1 MEDNML
7 YLTGLCPYCSCAL
20 DYSEDAKAVKCHS
33 CGAIIPTLKLELA
46 DIALGGGEQS
56 DSERRIAEGVLSA
69 EAGLAYIGNV
79 FEDYDWAGFAET
91 EKMTIPLLD
100 AIADT
105 CKVKF
110 STDPITYILDFRR
123 IAVPVIKKVEGL
135 ELLEVEII
143 RNYKS
148 DDVTDYFEYFDTYA
162 AITAAI
168 AANRD
173 AMCAELATDIR
184 LAAKFGADKLII
196 EDLERSLEAF
206 KDMVSAINP
215 ISHISEIES
224 YSKAKAVKDQKLVE
238 KLREDKIDAKKT
250 YDKAIA
256 LLDEGDI
263 DGAMHLLHVIAGYAD
278 SEEIIRK
285 HSSTFTFNGEL
296 VEMAGKRYLMVNR
309 EIPEFDLKNPD
320 QYGIEYV
327 STLHE
332 IKSGVPE
339 SAPAV
344 SQISNLIGCYG
355 TKIYFVRNNEKI
367 CYFDTLDS
375 LLYANVV
382 ELDATQRGDYVIDEY
397 HPVRFSSDRSKFFIC
412 KKLRDEMK
420 RGCFGR
426 KKKVKNG
433 ISRQNN
439 YSVVLVDM
447 NSCTARTIL
456 PAIVDVMDFF
466 DDKLFYTTVPE
477 NTNVPSFRIC
487 NIEDGSNDSILDAD
501 CVIHNVT
508 DGKIIYSLWAP
519 SRYNMDIY
527 SIDIETKE
535 SKLIDTNIR
544 DYYTTF
550 NQKVYYTVGN
560 EDYNRLYSASYDGS
574 DRLEIMEN
582 AGRICMLRA
591 GWIYY
596 VSGEGRN
603 ACLMKVSTDGKHNLL
618 VASKFER
625 LVKMSNGYIYY
636 VSTADEL
643 RVVRTDGLCDKRITD
658 SVNKEQIIIDESNVY
673 CLRYEYVGELDG
685 DQDGKAY
692 SLYSTDLDGKCLRKV
707 AFGVV
712 SMKEYDKSAIYLC
725 RKNKLDYIVTTPVG
739 KKGSKVDNITREI
752 TTYCALDKTSAKLD
766 TLATLGTPTASSIT
780 VRSGCLFRKKTREAT
795 VSEMPRSARY
805 VRAGL
810 SKQGAILDE
819 EYRERE
825 AEKQAKIDRKNAKK
839 AEKARIKAA
848 KRA

>member
-46 DIALGGGEQS
+46 DTALDAGKES
-56 DSERRIAEGVLSA
+56 DSEKRIAEGVISA

-91 EKMTIPLLD
+91 ENLTIPPLD
-100 AIADT
+100 AIAES

-135 ELLEVEII
+135 ELLEIEII

-148 DDVTDYFEYFDTYA
+148 DDVSDYFEYFDTYA
-162 AITAAI
+162 SITRAI
-168 AANRD
+168 ADSREAICD
-173 AMCAELATDIR
+173 ELAANIR
-184 LAAKFGADKLII
+184 LAKKFGADELII
-196 EDLERSLEAF
+196 DDLERSLEAF
-206 KDMVSAINP
+206 REMVAKVKAVT
-215 ISHISEIES
+215 HISEIES
-224 YSKAKAVKDQKLVE
+224 YGKAKAVKDQKLVE
-238 KLREDKIDAKKT
+238 KLREGKIDAKKT
-250 YDKAIA
+250 YEKALE
-256 LLDEGDI
+256 LLDAGEI
-263 DGAMHLLHVIAGYAD
+263 DNALHLLNAIFGYGD

-285 HSSTFTFNGEL
+285 HSTTFTFNSEL

-309 EIPEFDLKNPD
+309 EIPEFDVKNPD
-320 QYGIEYV
+320 QYGIEFV

-332 IKSGVPE
+332 IKDGVPE

-344 SQISNLIGCYG
+344 SQISRLIGCYG

-367 CYFDTLDS
+367 CYFDTLDTE
-375 LLYANVV
+375 LYANVV
-382 ELDATQRGDYVIDEY
+382 DLDTTQRGDYVIDEY
-397 HPVRFSSDRSKFFIC
+397 HPIRFSSDRSKFFIC
-412 KKLRDEMK
+412 KKLRDEMR

-447 NSCTARTIL
+447 NSCTSRTIL
-456 PAIVDVMDFF
+456 PAIIDVMDFF
-466 DDKLFYTTVPE
+466 DDKLFYTTVSE
-477 NTNVPSFRIC
+477 GSAPSFRIC
-487 NIEDGSNDSILDAD
+487 NIEDGTNDSILDAD
-501 CVIHNVT
+501 CVIHNVS
-508 DGKIIYSLWAP
+508 DGRIIYSLWAP

-535 SKLIDTNIR
+535 KSLIDTNIR

-560 EDYNRLYSASYDGS
+560 DSYNRLYSANYDGS
-574 DRLEIMEN
+574 ERLEIMEN

-603 ACLMKVSTDGKHNLL
+603 ACLMKVSTDGRHNLL
-618 VASKFER
+618 VASKFDR
-625 LVKMSNGYIYY
+625 LVKMANGFIYY

-643 RVVRTDGLCDKRITD
+643 RVVRSDGLCNKRITD
-658 SVNKEQIIIDESNVY
+658 SVAKEQIIIDENNVY
-673 CLRYEYVGELDG
+673 CLRYEFVGELDG
-685 DQDGKAY
+685 DAEGKAY
-692 SLYSTDLDGKCLRKV
+692 SLYSTDLEGKNLRKV

-725 RKNKLDYIVTTPVG
+725 KKNNVDYVVTTPVG
-739 KKGSKVDNITREI
+739 KKGSKVENITREI
-752 TTYCALDKTSAKLD
+752 TTYCSFDKSTRKLE
-766 TLATLGTPTASSIT
+766 TLVTLGIPTASSIT
-780 VRSGCLFRKKTREAT
+780 VRSGCLRRKKVRKAT
-795 VSEMPRSARY
+795 VNELPHSARY
-805 VRAGL
+805 VRVGL
-810 SKQGAILDE
+810 SKQGAVLDE

-825 AEKQAKIDRKNAKK
+825 ALKQAKIDRKNERK

-848 KRA
+848 KKA